1 MHIAIIGCGAES
13 ELLPSMKKLTSV
25 WEYRHFVV
33 SSIKTEF
40 RTRFVRSKLGGL
52 WMILH
57 PLALVLIYAL
67 ILSQIMTA
75 KLPEVASQYAYPIYI
90 LSGMI
95 GWTLFSEILGRLL
108 TVFIDNANMLKK
120 MSFPKLTLPFIVIG
134 SALVNF
140 VMLFLVMFVI
150 FGFLGHLPY
159 HALGWLLLLV
169 TLTIALAS
177 GIGIFF
183 GVINV
188 FIRDMG
194 QVMNIILQFWFW
206 LTPVVYMASIVPQ
219 KYHWLLM
226 LNPMTGII
234 MGYQNVLLYDK
245 APSLEI
251 LMYPSMVTVLFL
263 VLAWVIFKKASRE
276 MADVL

>member
-1 MHIAIIGCGAES
+1 
-13 ELLPSMKKLTSV
+13 MKQMFLAV
-25 WEYRHFVV
+25 WGYRYFIL

-40 RTRFVRSKLGGL
+40 RSRFARSKLGGF
-52 WMILH
+52 WMVLH

-90 LSGMI
+90 LSGMV
-95 GWTLFSEILGRLL
+95 GWTLFSEILRRLL
-108 TVFIDNANMLKK
+108 TVFIANANMLKK
-120 MSFPKLTLPFIVIG
+120 MSFPKLTLPLITIG
-134 SALVNF
+134 SAFVNF
-140 VMLFLVMFVI
+140 MMLFLTMFIV

-159 HALGWLLLLV
+159 HALGWMFPLV
-169 TLTIALAS
+169 VLTIALAS

-188 FIRDMG
+188 FIRDIG
-194 QVMNIILQFWFW
+194 QVMNIVLQFWFW
-206 LTPVVYMASIVPQ
+206 LTPIVYMASIIPQ

-226 LNPMTGII
+226 LNPMTGIV
-234 MGYQNVLLYDK
+234 MGYHNVLLYDK
-245 APSLEI
+245 APDLGI
-251 LMYPSMVTVLFL
+251 LVYPSIITAIFL
-263 VLAWVIFKKASRE
+263 ILALVIFKKASKE

>member
-1 MHIAIIGCGAES
+1 
-13 ELLPSMKKLTSV
+13 MKQMFLAV
-25 WEYRHFVV
+25 WGYRYFIL

-40 RTRFVRSKLGGL
+40 RSRFARSKLGGF
-52 WMILH
+52 WMVLH

-90 LSGMI
+90 LSGMV
-95 GWTLFSEILGRLL
+95 GWTLFSEVLGRLL

-120 MSFPKLTLPFIVIG
+120 MSFPKLTLPLITIG
-134 SALVNF
+134 SAFVNF
-140 VMLFLVMFVI
+140 MMLFLMMFVV

-159 HALGWLLLLV
+159 HALLWMLPLV
-169 TLTIALAS
+169 LITIALAS

-188 FIRDMG
+188 FIRDIG
-194 QVMNIILQFWFW
+194 QVMNIVLQFWFW
-206 LTPVVYMASIVPQ
+206 LTPIVYMASIIPQ

-226 LNPMTGII
+226 LNPMTGIV

-245 APSLEI
+245 APDLGI
-251 LMYPSMVTVLFL
+251 LVYPSMVTVIFL
-263 VLAWVIFKKASRE
+263 VLALVIFKKASEE